1 MALLESL
8 VSLRQFRYFI
18 CVVEQRSFTSAAAIL
33 HVAQPSLSRQVAQLE
48 EIVGEQLLIRTPT
61 GIIPTEPGFKVY
73 YLARSLLEQVN
84 GLVDEVRGTE
94 REPQGRVS
102 IALPATGGTDL
113 IAEVIKAC
121 KSEIPQVSLHV
132 QDGISTLTGQML
144 GSGLVDFGVVP
155 NAEDIHG
162 IASEPL
168 FIEHLFIVR
177 SKDGRQRQPSEID
190 FASVTKLPLVMGPR
204 SMHLRRYLEKA
215 AADNGIELQIA
226 YEQQTVGTIAGFV
239 KAGLAA
245 TITNWPSLTEHFPV
259 GTVWAQRIIDP
270 ELNRVISIAHPAER
284 PLGQAARAAYNIVR
298 RLLLERVKDGRWRG
312 KLC

>member
-1 MALLESL
+1 MASLESL

-18 CVVEQRSFTSAAAIL
+18 CVFEQRSFTSAASIL
-33 HVAQPSLSRQVAQLE
+33 HIAQPSLSRQVAQLE
-48 EIVGEQLLIRTPT
+48 EVVGEQLLIRTPT
-61 GIIPTEPGFKVY
+61 GVIPTESGLKFY
-73 YLARSLLEQVN
+73 HLARSLLEQVN
-84 GLVDEVRGTE
+84 GLVEEVRGTE
-94 REPQGRVS
+94 REPQGRVAV
-102 IALPATGGTDL
+102 ALPVTGGTDL
-113 IAEVIKAC
+113 IAEVIKVC
-121 KSEIPQVSLHV
+121 KSEIPQVSLQI
-132 QDGISTLTGQML
+132 QDGISALTGQML

-168 FIEHLFIVR
+168 FIEHLFMLR
-177 SKDGRQRQPSEID
+177 SKEGRQRQAPEID
-190 FASVTKLPLVMGPR
+190 FAGVGKFPLVLGPR

-215 AADNGIELQIA
+215 ASDHGVALQIS
-226 YEQQTVGTIAGFV
+226 YEQQTIGTIAGFV
-239 KAGLAA
+239 RAGLAA
-245 TITNWPSLTEHFPV
+245 TISNWPSLVEQFPA
-259 GTVWAQRIIDP
+259 GTVWAQRIVNP